1 MICLLNKRGWHGR
14 LIRYVILVLILSG
27 SGKACALK
35 LELFDLAYGYS
46 GCGWVDNGN
55 GTSTIAVDVSYKQV
69 TAATKPVGT
78 RFLSRGILVYAYD
91 KSGSL
96 KPSSDLAQSVSM
108 NGVSTTERYY
118 GEGYVM
124 YLSKPSATWTNMAS
138 FVAHYRVLVKNS
150 TFSDWPAMALRAGN
164 FTNGNDAGEKSGVAY
179 IRYGES
185 NGVCE
190 LVTNPEVPP
199 PLDIKIDMTAPD
211 WNLGEL
217 PRGDSEKTFPEVANQ
232 LCFTYSGPSVKG
244 KCFIINASN
253 ANGVVGNRYRLKNM
267 NDTSQTIPYD
277 VALSGSSAFALPNEK
292 NVALTMSD
300 SGKTCFVP
308 TFKTTVDNTV
318 KEGDYSDVL
327 TFTVITQP

>member
-1 MICLLNKRGWHGR
+1 
-14 LIRYVILVLILSG
+14 
-27 SGKACALK
+27 
-35 LELFDLAYGYS
+35 
-46 GCGWVDNGN
+46 
-55 GTSTIAVDVSYKQV
+55 
-69 TAATKPVGT
+69 
-78 RFLSRGILVYAYD
+78 
-91 KSGSL
+91 
-96 KPSSDLAQSVSM
+96 
-108 NGVSTTERYY
+108 
-118 GEGYVM
+118 M
-124 YLSKPSATWTNMAS
+124 YLSKTSATWTNAAS

-150 TFSDWPAMALRAGN
+150 DFSDWPAIALRAGN
-164 FTNGNDAGEKSGVAY
+164 YTNGDDAGEKSGVAY
-179 IRYGES
+179 IKYGES

-217 PRGDSEKTFPEVANQ
+217 PRGDSEKIFPEVANQ

-244 KCFIINASN
+244 KRFIINASN

-308 TFKTTVDNTV
+308 TFRTTVDNTV